1 MQFVFFDLE
10 MIIFYNIIKS
20 FYAKEKCIMKKII
33 SMVILLAMAVTM
45 MLPVVYA
52 AENEVDYVFG
62 GSGVTDQTDAT
73 TMKEYADTKSG
84 NWCWYG
90 MKWTMDGANAKKRI
104 STKAPETNRVVVQKT
119 NVGDWFALDV
129 MTQPSGVYEVDF
141 TYVAYDNKNAGA
153 ADVYFIEKPE
163 DVASVEDSLV
173 DSARIG
179 SFDCKDTNKSDGTA
193 MGTSV
198 EARSKKFE
206 NIIFKDGKEYLLVVR
221 TTRTRDIQIQKMHVK
236 KIGDVGNLTEIS
248 ASVEKNTISVGDTL
262 SIVVSGK
269 DSNGEELTAN
279 SFDSISYSSSD
290 NDVATV
296 VDGVITAVA
305 NGSATIT
312 VTATLGDATKTAE
325 LNVIVVSTE
334 KYLFSGVRDTWTKLQ
349 GTSKYKTVEGIPYDQ
364 TTGGNWAWHSK
375 STASDNF
382 KVFALTENS
391 RLQVAGMSE
400 NDWFAIKI
408 KSPGTGKWEAS
419 LEYVAY
425 PTAGKCDVYIIRSCD
440 ENEVSGHLKNVNK
453 AGTINF
459 QDETLAG
466 ESTKSETLKDFTLYQ
481 DREYLVV
488 FKVVKSDGSS
498 NNLRPNQLILTEIPG
513 AEIEEEKEYV
523 SPNASFAETTNIDGF
538 DGITVRSVRRGASVT
553 LTAHKKEIEGYKF
566 VGWKRGADISN
577 ANAWVDITGDNYSV
591 WTNTYLTAIYEPITE
606 SGDKVVEF
614 WNQNGAYLGKKNEN
628 DFADALATT
637 PTLTGFDV
645 FLGWFTDENV
655 ELTTSSELKAGTTNA
670 VAQYNASTI
679 SGVKHN
685 GVLIDGADT
694 YNASIT
700 LDKTSSDTTCWK
712 RDGMIIAYG
721 DTYKFNVWDAT
732 NITEGEEIIE
742 DKVPVAILDY
752 SEKHGA
758 YMFEYDAGECEI
770 AEAGIIFGGESIDS
784 CTKKYTSQRKVSHN
798 QFTVP
803 NEDGVSA
810 KGYVIFRQNDG
821 SDYEVKYFSV
831 AE

>member
-10 MIIFYNIIKS
+10 MIIFYNIIKI

-33 SMVILLAMAVTM
+33 SMVILLAMALAMV
-45 MLPVVYA
+45 LQPVCA
-52 AENEVDYVFG
+52 ADVATPFSVKYTFG
-62 GSGVTDQTDAT
+62 GETNALNGILLTKFKAYTDSD
-73 TMKEYADTKSG
+73 SG
-84 NWCWYG
+84 NWRYFG
-90 MKWTMDGANAKKRI
+90 AAYASAEVKMMDYKNNDTDYLRATGLQ
-104 STKAPETNRVVVQKT
+104 E
-119 NVGDWFALDV
+119 DEWFALEIISPEQV
-129 MTQPSGVYEVDF
+129 GEYSVEFGHMTYSDK
-141 TYVAYDNKNAGA
+141 TKAGA
-153 ADVYFIEKPE
+153 CDIYVIEKPTE
-163 DVASVEDSLV
+163 TFSR
-173 DSARIG
+173 SAVNAALESSSPIG
-179 SFDCKDTNKSDGTA
+179 NIDFYKDGGATNVPVYTQIDKNVTFEKDKSYL
-193 MGTSV
+193 
-198 EARSKKFE
+198 
-206 NIIFKDGKEYLLVVR
+206 IIFK
-221 TTRTRDIQIQKMHVK
+221 TTRASQLYIKSIELK
-236 KIGDVGNLTEIS
+236 KFRG
-248 ASVEKNTISVGDTL
+248 
-262 SIVVSGK
+262 
-269 DSNGEELTAN
+269 
-279 SFDSISYSSSD
+279 
-290 NDVATV
+290 
-296 VDGVITAVA
+296 
-305 NGSATIT
+305 
-312 VTATLGDATKTAE
+312 
-325 LNVIVVSTE
+325 TE
-334 KYLFSGVRDTWTKLQ
+334 KYLFSGVQDTWTKLQ
-349 GTSKYKTVEGIPYDQ
+349 GTSSYKTIEGIPYDQ
-364 TTGGNWAWHSK
+364 TAGGNWAWHSK
-375 STASDNF
+375 STSSDNF
-382 KVFALTENS
+382 KVFALAKNS
-391 RLQVAGMSE
+391 RLQVAGMTE

-408 KSPGTGKWEAS
+408 KSPGTGKWKAS

-459 QDETLAG
+459 QDETLEG

-566 VGWKRGADISN
+566 VGWKRGADTSN

-628 DFADALATT
+628 DVADALAIT

-645 FLGWFTDENV
+645 FLGWFTDENI

-784 CTKKYTSQRKVSHN
+784 CTKKYTSQRKVRHN

-821 SDYEVKYFSV
+821 SVYEVKYFSV